1 MILFIISHKAYNTLN
16 HFHQKPKTDVSF
28 SKHHVSVVLKVFLFL
43 APSCMYII
51 NPTSKHAWSSFLT
64 HQFLRL
70 IVLDQECTPPSSLEN
85 PVDLGVCNTSQIP
98 VTLLKRV
105 SVTGIFQ

>member
-1 MILFIISHKAYNTLN
+1 M
-16 HFHQKPKTDVSF
+16 
-28 SKHHVSVVLKVFLFL
+28 VLEVFRLL
-43 APSCMYII
+43 VPSCMYII
-51 NPTSKHAWSSFLT
+51 NSTSKHAWSSFLT